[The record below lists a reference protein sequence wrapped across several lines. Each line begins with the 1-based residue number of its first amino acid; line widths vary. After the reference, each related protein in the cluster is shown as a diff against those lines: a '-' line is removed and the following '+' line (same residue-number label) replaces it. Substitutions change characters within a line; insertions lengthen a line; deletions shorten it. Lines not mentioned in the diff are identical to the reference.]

1 MPRLT
6 HHGAVPSDVALY
18 KAYMASGALTGSQL
32 TESVV
37 ARGQGRI
44 VQDTERMLAMDRYGR
59 AGQAEA
65 FSPCAQPAVCATRGI
80 ATVFPLLPLV

>member
-1 MPRLT
+1 MDLVWIDLGNR
-6 HHGAVPSDVALY
+6 
-18 KAYMASGALTGSQL
+18 ALTGSQL
-32 TESVV
+32 TETVV

-65 FSPCAQPAVCATRGI
+65 FSPCAQAAVCALCPFQKACPEGRQCI
-80 ATVFPLLPLV
+80 DARD